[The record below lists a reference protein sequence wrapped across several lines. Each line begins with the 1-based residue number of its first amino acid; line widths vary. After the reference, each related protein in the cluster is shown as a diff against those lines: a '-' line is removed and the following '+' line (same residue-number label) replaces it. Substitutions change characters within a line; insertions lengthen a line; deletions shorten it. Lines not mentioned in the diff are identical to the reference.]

1 MVIIFEV
8 LYVELN
14 LLWVIVLVLFKIK
27 YIIYV
32 FYFVFRK
39 REIKEY

>member
-27 YIIYV
+27 YFIYV